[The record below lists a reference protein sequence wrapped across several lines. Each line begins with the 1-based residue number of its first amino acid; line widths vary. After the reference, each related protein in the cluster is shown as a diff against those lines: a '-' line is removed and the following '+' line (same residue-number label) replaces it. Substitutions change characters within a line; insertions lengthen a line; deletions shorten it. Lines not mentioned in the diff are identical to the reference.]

1 MILKTSR
8 CIGNRLLTYGK
19 NNYHAFSGCNGLTTI
34 TLGNGVTEIAS
45 RAFDCENL
53 SKLIMRVADPT
64 QIESDCRL

>member
-19 NNYHAFSGCNGLTTI
+19 NNYHAFSDCTGLTSI
-34 TLGNGVTEIAS
+34 VIGSSVTEIEE